1 MAETKRDRAQK
12 RQFAGQQEGEVVE
25 LMTRRFPIVL
35 RKQLIFGLLI
45 ILVGMIPWAIATAN
59 EYSWQGL
66 ADGWLLF
73 GVLALAFYWL
83 RAWVGYYYSI
93 YLLTNKRLMVVT
105 QRGFFNRKVKEL
117 ALTNIQNVNYEVT
130 GMQAAMFGF
139 GEVEVAT
146 LSGAGGL
153 KLKYVHHPADF
164 QQAVLAHVH
173 HGNQVLSTKPE
184 QLYF

>member
-1 MAETKRDRAQK
+1 M
-12 RQFAGQQEGEVVE
+12 
-25 LMTRRFPIVL
+25 

-73 GVLALAFYWL
+73 AVLVLVFYWL
-83 RAWVGYYYSI
+83 RAWVGWYYSI

-117 ALTNIQNVNYEVT
+117 ALSNVQNVNYEVN
-130 GMQAAMFGF
+130 GIQAAMFGF
-139 GEVEVAT
+139 GRVEVET
-146 LSGAGGL
+146 LSGGGGM
-153 KLKYVHHPADF
+153 KLNYVHHPAEF
-164 QQAVLAHVH
+164 QQAVLAYVH
-173 HGNQVLSTKPE
+173 HSNKNLDKS
-184 QLYF
+184 